1 MTPAYFTQTRTTYKK
16 LEEELNTSLNNIAN
30 WLKANK
36 LMINAKKSNLIVFK
50 MGSSQSADETMKIYI
65 ENQILEPKDT
75 AKYLGVYGHV
85 Y

>member
-1 MTPAYFTQTRTTYKK
+1 MTPAYFTQTRTTCKK

-50 MGSSQSADETMKIYI
+50 MGSSQSADETMKVYI

>member
-65 ENQILEPKDT
+65 ENQILEPIDT

>member
-36 LMINAKKSNLIVFK
+36 LMINAKKSNIIVFK
-50 MGSSQSADETMKIYI
+50 MGSSQSADETMKVCI